1 MPSKVNPAPPLRGAE
16 FAFEQ
21 SFLLG
26 LIMNTL
32 FTAMLLCTCLI
43 GLQVSPA
50 GAVET
55 DVDMED
61 LTRAKVA
68 KARAKQSLR
77 QSNKADASE
86 DSNSEGCGNVDI
98 GNFSNARAG
107 QAPKEIIVVVEGD
120 VINSGN
126 RCK

>member
-1 MPSKVNPAPPLRGAE
+1 
-16 FAFEQ
+16 
-21 SFLLG
+21 
-26 LIMNTL
+26 MNTV
-32 FTAMLLCTCLI
+32 FTAMLVSACVI
-43 GLQVSPA
+43 GLQVSPV

-77 QSNKADASE
+77 QSNKGDASE
-86 DSNSEGCGNVDI
+86 DANSEGCGNVDI
-98 GNFSNARAG
+98 GNFSNVRPG